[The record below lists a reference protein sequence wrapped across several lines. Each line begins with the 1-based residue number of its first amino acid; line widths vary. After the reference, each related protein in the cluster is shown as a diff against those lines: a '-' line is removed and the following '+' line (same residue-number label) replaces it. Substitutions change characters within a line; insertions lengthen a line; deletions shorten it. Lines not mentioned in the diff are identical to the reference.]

1 MQNRKNRST
10 GTECS
15 KAARDMT
22 AVDPTP
28 PIRPERGTGWVVV
41 QFALMAALLLTG
53 PVYRATWSGGWTW
66 PLAGVLLAIGAG
78 AGILGKRD
86 LGAQRT
92 PFVAPKDDG
101 RLVTTG
107 IYARVRHPLYL
118 GVIALGFS
126 WALLWRSSPALALAA
141 LQIPFLDLKARREEH
156 SLRERYAGY
165 AGYALRVKRF
175 VPGLY

>member
-1 MQNRKNRST
+1 MTPTSST
-10 GTECS
+10 HAG
-15 KAARDMT
+15 
-22 AVDPTP
+22 
-28 PIRPERGTGWVVV
+28 RGTGWVVV
-41 QFALMAALLLTG
+41 QFALMAALLMAG

-66 PLAGVLLAIGAG
+66 PLAGALLAIGAW

-92 PFVAPKDDG
+92 PYVAPNDDG
-101 RLVTTG
+101 CLVTTG

-126 WALLWRSSPALALAA
+126 WALLWRSGPALALAA

-156 SLRERYAGY
+156 CLRERYAGY
-165 AGYALRVKRF
+165 AGYARRVKRF
-175 VPGLY
+175 IPGLY

>member
-1 MQNRKNRST
+1 M
-10 GTECS
+10 
-15 KAARDMT
+15 
-22 AVDPTP
+22 
-28 PIRPERGTGWVVV
+28 VV
-41 QFALMAALLLTG
+41 QFALMVALLMTG
-53 PVYRATWSGGWTW
+53 PVYRAAWSGGWTW
-66 PLAGVLLAIGAG
+66 PLAGALLAIGAW

-86 LGAQRT
+86 LGAQRM

-126 WALLWRSSPALALAA
+126 WALLWRSAPALALAA
-141 LQIPFLDLKARREEH
+141 MQMPFFDLKARREEH
-156 SLRERYAGY
+156 WLRERYAGY
-165 AGYALRVKRF
+165 AGYARRVKRF

>member
-1 MQNRKNRST
+1 MTPTSST
-10 GTECS
+10 HAG
-15 KAARDMT
+15 
-22 AVDPTP
+22 
-28 PIRPERGTGWVVV
+28 RGTGWVVV
-41 QFALMAALLLTG
+41 QFALMAALLMAG

-66 PLAGVLLAIGAG
+66 PLAGALLAIGSW

-92 PFVAPKDDG
+92 PYVAPKDDG
-101 RLVTTG
+101 CLVTTG

-126 WALLWRSSPALALAA
+126 WALLWRSGPALALAA

-156 SLRERYAGY
+156 CLRERYAGY
-165 AGYALRVKRF
+165 AGYARRVKRF
-175 VPGLY
+175 IPGLY